1 LSSYIFNKSNLIM
14 KNTFLAVFVLLGSAI
29 YAQNF
34 KDELVIN
41 GISYAAVKNTPE
53 HATYIQ
59 QDNFDFSLAA
69 DSFYIDVMTENQWAE
84 HMDFIVKIE
93 GAELNNGIY
102 RTSSGC
108 DVFVGDFIDKSTNNL
123 LIYRLFGSIDV
134 EQ

>member
-1 LSSYIFNKSNLIM
+1 M

-34 KDELVIN
+34 KDEIVIN

-53 HATYIQ
+53 HVTYIQ

-69 DSFYIDVMTENQWAE
+69 DSFYVDVMTENQWDAYSNL
-84 HMDFIVKIE
+84 IVSQE
-93 GAELNNGIY
+93 GAAWANDMYHTNNG
-102 RTSSGC
+102 C
-108 DVFVGDFIDKSTNNL
+108 QVFVGEHRCKYTGNL